1 MLRYVSFLNLF
12 DHRDNDETLSIFFL
26 LLLLFFFFAL
36 YSRKLKWS
44 VETPTKIIPRTVSP
58 RLRFFFGYA
67 GRTGRRERRKEKER
81 IERTGFD
88 SRKRLSIAN
97 TMIIGIIEFDESLRF
112 DGFRFREHVTPRY
125 FRRSLHLVTLFPIR
139 REQRTGGVWIT
150 LAAGRQHKW
159 IHVERWTDHL
169 S

>member
-1 MLRYVSFLNLF
+1 MLRYVSFLSLF
-12 DHRDNDETLSIFFL
+12 DHRENDETLSIFFYYYYY
-26 LLLLFFFFAL
+26 FFFAL
-36 YSRKLKWS
+36 YSRKLNWT

-58 RLRFFFGYA
+58 RPFLLRLRGN
-67 GRTGRRERRKEKER
+67 REGEGEKEKER

-97 TMIIGIIEFDESLRF
+97 TMIIGILEFDESLRV

-139 REQRTGGVWIT
+139 REQRTGGVWIS